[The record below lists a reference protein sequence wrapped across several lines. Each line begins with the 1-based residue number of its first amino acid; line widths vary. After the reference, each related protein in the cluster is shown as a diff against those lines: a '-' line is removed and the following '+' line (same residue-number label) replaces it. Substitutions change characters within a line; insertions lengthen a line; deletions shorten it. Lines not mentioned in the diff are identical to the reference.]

1 MNTASLWGVMML
13 TWLSGRERTSA
24 EQKLLSRLVHSQRRW
39 GEGLS
44 VQHRARAMAWYEA
57 ICASLE
63 SLPSERQTAVMAWA
77 SVAAWTEAHEADGRV
92 VWGLL
97 VDDGERV
104 ARSIDDTAAVARE
117 ADALAT
123 VARLMLDG
131 TSLQPCQSLSIRG
144 GLIALNGPIAAADI
158 AALDAPLP
166 PT

>member
-63 SLPSERQTAVMAWA
+63 SLPAERQTAVMAWA

-131 TSLQPCQSLSIRG
+131 TALQPGQSLSIRG

>member
-1 MNTASLWGVMML
+1 MNAASLWGVMML
-13 TWLSGRERTSA
+13 TWLSGRERTGA

-39 GEGLS
+39 GDGLS
-44 VQHRARAMAWYEA
+44 AQHRARAMAWYDA

-97 VDDGERV
+97 AEDGERV

-131 TSLQPCQSLSIRG
+131 TALQPGQSLSIRG
-144 GLIALNGPIAAADI
+144 GPLALNGPLTAADLAVI
-158 AALDAPLP
+158 DGPRLP
-166 PT
+166 T

>member
-1 MNTASLWGVMML
+1 ML
-13 TWLSGRERTSA
+13 TWLSGRERTGA

-39 GEGLS
+39 GDGLS
-44 VQHRARAMAWYEA
+44 AQHRARAMAWYEA
-57 ICASLE
+57 IGASLG

-77 SVAAWTEAHEADGRV
+77 SVAAWTEAHESDGRT
-92 VWGLL
+92 VWCLL
-97 VDDGERV
+97 AEDGERV

-131 TSLQPCQSLSIRG
+131 DALAPGQSLSICG
-144 GLIALNGPIAAADI
+144 GLLALNGPLAD
-158 AALDAPLP
+158 ADLAVLDAPRA

>member
-13 TWLSGRERTSA
+13 TWLSGRERTGA

-44 VQHRARAMAWYEA
+44 AQHRARAMAWYEA
-57 ICASLE
+57 IGASLG

-77 SVAAWTEAHEADGRV
+77 SVAAWTEAHESDGRT
-92 VWGLL
+92 VWCLL
-97 VDDGERV
+97 AEDGERV

-131 TSLQPCQSLSIRG
+131 DALAPGQSLSICG
-144 GLIALNGPIAAADI
+144 GLLALNGPLAD
-158 AALDAPLP
+158 ADLAVLDAPRA

>member
-13 TWLSGRERTSA
+13 TWLSGRERTGA

-39 GEGLS
+39 GDGLS
-44 VQHRARAMAWYEA
+44 AQHRARAMAWYDA

-97 VDDGERV
+97 AEDGERV

-131 TSLQPCQSLSIRG
+131 TALQPGQSLSIRG

>member
-13 TWLSGRERTSA
+13 TWLSGRERTGA

-44 VQHRARAMAWYEA
+44 AQHRARAMAWYEA

-77 SVAAWTEAHEADGRV
+77 SVAAWTEAHEADGRT

-97 VDDGERV
+97 AEDGERV

-131 TSLQPCQSLSIRG
+131 DALAPGQSLSIRG
-144 GLIALNGPIAAADI
+144 GLLALNGPLTAADL
-158 AALDAPLP
+158 AVLDAPRA